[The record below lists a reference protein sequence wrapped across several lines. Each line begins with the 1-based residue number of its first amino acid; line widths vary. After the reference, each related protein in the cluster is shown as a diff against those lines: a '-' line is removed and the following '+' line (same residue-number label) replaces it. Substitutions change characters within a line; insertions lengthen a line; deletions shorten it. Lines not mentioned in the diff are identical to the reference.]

1 MKKSREFFKELQVIT
16 FATAIV
22 GAAVFFFLAP
32 SQVSIGSISSL
43 AILLQHIVPLPMS
56 VITMILNVL
65 LLIVGFLFIGRGFGV
80 KTVYTSILLP
90 LVIRFFEV
98 LLPDYTSLFGDAF
111 LDMICYIFLVSIGLA
126 ILFNHNASSGGL
138 DIVAKLLNKYL
149 KMDLGVANAAAGFAV
164 ATLSILVNEPKLV
177 VLSFLG
183 TYLNGLVLDHFI
195 FGFELKKRVCILSDK
210 TEEIRLFIT
219 RQIHSGASIYE
230 LKGAYNGEARTEII
244 TIVDKQEYLKLMN
257 YVEKNVPGAFVTVYN
272 VNKMI
277 YKPKPKE
284 IDQAAPGGNS

>member
-1 MKKSREFFKELQVIT
+1 MKKYSQIIREMGIIT

-22 GAAVFFFLAP
+22 GAAVFFFLSP
-32 SQVSIGSISSL
+32 SQVSVGSISSL
-43 AILLQHIVPLPMS
+43 AILLQHVVPLPMS
-56 VITMILNVL
+56 AITMLLNVL
-65 LLIVGFLFIGRGFGV
+65 LLIVGFLFIGRGFGF

-98 LLPDYTSLFGDAF
+98 VLPDFQSLFGDAF
-111 LDMICYIFLVSIGLA
+111 LDMLCYIFLVSIGLA
-126 ILFNHNASSGGL
+126 MLFNHNASSGGL

-164 ATLSILVNEPKLV
+164 ATLSILVNEPRLV

-183 TYLNGLVLDHFI
+183 TYLNGVVLDHFI
-195 FGFELKKRVCILSDK
+195 FGFELKKRVCILSDR

-219 RQIHSGASIYE
+219 RQMHSGASIYE
-230 LKGAYNGEARTEII
+230 LKGAFNQEQRTEII
-244 TIVDKQEYLKLMN
+244 TIVDKHEYLQLMN

-272 VNKMI
+272 VNKII
-277 YKPKPKE
+277 YKPKPRE
-284 IDQAAPGGNS
+284 IGDGE

>member
-1 MKKSREFFKELQVIT
+1 MKKYSQIIREMGIIT

-22 GAAVFFFLAP
+22 GAAVFFFLSP

-43 AILLQHIVPLPMS
+43 AILLQHVVPLPMS
-56 VITMILNVL
+56 AITMLLNVL
-65 LLIVGFLFIGRGFGV
+65 LLIVGFLFIGRGFGF

-98 LLPDYTSLFGDAF
+98 VLPDFQSLFGDAF
-111 LDMICYIFLVSIGLA
+111 LDMLCYIFLVSIGLA
-126 ILFNHNASSGGL
+126 MLFNHNASSGGL

-164 ATLSILVNEPKLV
+164 ATLSILVNEPRLV

-183 TYLNGLVLDHFI
+183 TYLNGVVLDHFI
-195 FGFELKKRVCILSDK
+195 FGFELKKRVCILSDR

-219 RQIHSGASIYE
+219 RQMHSGASIYE
-230 LKGAYNGEARTEII
+230 LKGAFNQEQRTEII
-244 TIVDKQEYLKLMN
+244 TIVDKHEYLQLMN

-272 VNKMI
+272 VNKII
-277 YKPKPKE
+277 YKPKPRE
-284 IDQAAPGGNS
+284 IGDGE